1 MRNRRLHDSLRS
13 FALEASKLLR
23 DDQLAGAE
31 LEFDL
36 DEGHAR
42 GGPTLYHYRP
52 LTDRFIEARWTRLRM
67 LETRLPASEALG
79 TGSAAY
85 LRVNG
90 LRGGEDESAL
100 QAMLEAL
107 YEDMTDFSFPEQR
120 FERVYGEV
128 ERTLYERSRP
138 ATILVPVH
146 GVELAAG
153 EVELGRGLTLTRGD
167 RTDAPDEAVWG
178 DPAEGVAGDLRKPA
192 VLLVL
197 ARDVAPDDR
206 PPLAEARERF
216 AALLTGMRLYRPGG
230 VALSALAWRRTGDGR
245 WQPFEL
251 EATGVASGEPWV
263 LADGEQE
270 DLREFLVA
278 IGDLSAA
285 TGATAWALRRFEL
298 GCGRARESEAL
309 SDHLLGLRALLD
321 GGERG
326 ARASLASRV
335 AVLCAAEGERKRVQ
349 RRIELA
355 QALERFVM
363 GDGPDDRQGHDSTL
377 VGEVERHL
385 CALLRDV
392 LCGYLDPDLRR
403 VADDLLLEPPEPFEI
418 RARSLREGPATA
430 LARGKA
436 EAVPAPG
443 PPPAPDTSITA
454 EIEALEAEALE
465 AEALEAE
472 TPERGVTAVG
482 PQAEPVDEQGSLD
495 DPACWSAPV

>member
-31 LEFDL
+31 LAFDL

-52 LTDRFIEARWTRLRM
+52 LTGRFIDARWTRLRM

-79 TGSAAY
+79 AGSAAY

-90 LRGGEDESAL
+90 LRGGDDESAL

-107 YEDMTDFSFPEQR
+107 FEDMTDFSFPEER
-120 FERVYGEV
+120 FERVYDEV
-128 ERTLYERSRP
+128 ERTLYELSRP
-138 ATILVPVH
+138 ATILVPVR
-146 GVELAAG
+146 GLELVGG
-153 EVELGRGLTLTRGD
+153 EVELGDGITLTRGD

-178 DPAEGVAGDLRKPA
+178 DPAEGVAGDAREPA
-192 VLLVL
+192 VLLML
-197 ARDVAPDDR
+197 TRDVAPDDR
-206 PPLAEARERF
+206 PPLPEARERF
-216 AALLTGMRLYRPGG
+216 AALLTGMRLYKPGG
-230 VALSALAWRRTGDGR
+230 LALSALAWRRTGDGR

-251 EATGVASGEPWV
+251 EPTGVATGDPWL
-263 LADGEQE
+263 LADGEQD
-270 DLREFLVA
+270 DLREFLAA

-285 TGATAWALRRFEL
+285 GGATAWALRRFEL
-298 GCGRARESEAL
+298 GCGRAREAEAL

-321 GGERG
+321 AGERG

-335 AVLCAAEGERKRVQ
+335 AVLCAGEGERKRVQ

-355 QALERFVM
+355 QALERLVM
-363 GDGPDDRQGHDSTL
+363 GDDGPDDGAATASDPTL
-377 VGEVERHL
+377 VDEVERHL
-385 CALLRDV
+385 RALLRDV

-418 RARSLREGPATA
+418 HARSLREGPATA
-430 LARGKA
+430 LARGEA
-436 EAVPAPG
+436 ESARAPS
-443 PPPAPDTSITA
+443 ARATADTSITT
-454 EIEALEAEALE
+454 EIEVLERDA
-465 AEALEAE
+465 
-472 TPERGVTAVG
+472 PEQGVTAVEL
-482 PQAEPVDEQGSLD
+482 PPEPVDEQESLD
-495 DPACWSAPV
+495 DPAFWSAPV

>member
-42 GGPTLYHYRP
+42 RGPTLYHYRP
-52 LTDRFIEARWTRLRM
+52 LTGRFIDARWTRLRM

-107 YEDMTDFSFPEQR
+107 FEDMTDFSFPEQR

-146 GVELAAG
+146 GIELAGG
-153 EVELGRGLTLTRGD
+153 EVELGDGITLTRGD
-167 RTDAPDEAVWG
+167 RTDAPDDAVWG
-178 DPAEGVAGDLRKPA
+178 DPAEGIAGELREPA

-216 AALLTGMRLYRPGG
+216 AALLTGMRLYRTGG

-270 DLREFLVA
+270 ELREFLAA
-278 IGDLSAA
+278 IGDLCAA

-321 GGERG
+321 ADERG

-335 AVLCAAEGERKRVQ
+335 AVLCAPDGERKRVQ

-355 QALERFVM
+355 QALERLVM
-363 GDGPDDRQGHDSTL
+363 GDGPDDDRPGEDWTL
-377 VGEVERHL
+377 AEEVERHL
-385 CALLRDV
+385 RALLRDV
-392 LCGYLDPDLRR
+392 LCGYLDADLRR
-403 VADDLLLEPPEPFEI
+403 AADDLLLEPPEPFEI

-430 LARGKA
+430 VARG
-436 EAVPAPG
+436 EAGEPAM
-443 PPPAPDTSITA
+443 AAAHERPDDAGVTT
-454 EIEALEAEALE
+454 EIEALEAEAPGQG
-465 AEALEAE
+465 
-472 TPERGVTAVG
+472 TPAVE
-482 PQAEPVDEQGSLD
+482 PQADPLDEQDSLD
-495 DPACWSAPV
+495 DPALWSAPV

>member
-42 GGPTLYHYRP
+42 RGPTLYHYRP
-52 LTDRFIEARWTRLRM
+52 LTGRFIDARWTRLRM

-107 YEDMTDFSFPEQR
+107 FEDMTDFSFPEQR

-146 GVELAAG
+146 GIELAGG
-153 EVELGRGLTLTRGD
+153 EVELGDGITLTLGD
-167 RTDAPDEAVWG
+167 RTDAPDDAVWG
-178 DPAEGVAGDLRKPA
+178 DPAEGIAGELREPA

-216 AALLTGMRLYRPGG
+216 AALLTGMRLYRTGG

-270 DLREFLVA
+270 ELREFLAA

-321 GGERG
+321 ADERG

-363 GDGPDDRQGHDSTL
+363 GDGPDDDRAGEDWTL
-377 VGEVERHL
+377 VEEVERHL
-385 CALLRDV
+385 RALLRDV
-392 LCGYLDPDLRR
+392 LCGYLDADLRR

-418 RARSLREGPATA
+418 HARSLREGPATA
-430 LARGKA
+430 VARGEA
-436 EAVPAPG
+436 ESARAPS
-443 PPPAPDTSITA
+443 PRATADTSITT
-454 EIEALEAEALE
+454 EIEAIEAEALGQ
-465 AEALEAE
+465 
-472 TPERGVTAVG
+472 GVTAVEPG
-482 PQAEPVDEQGSLD
+482 AEPLDEQGSLDD

>member
-52 LTDRFIEARWTRLRM
+52 LTSRFIDARWTRLRM

-79 TGSAAY
+79 AGSAAY

-107 YEDMTDFSFPEQR
+107 YEDMTDFSFPEER

-146 GVELAAG
+146 GVELAG
-153 EVELGRGLTLTRGD
+153 TEVELGGGITLTRGD

-178 DPAEGVAGDLRKPA
+178 DPAERAADEVRETA

-197 ARDVAPDDR
+197 TRDVTPDDR
-206 PPLAEARERF
+206 PPLPEARERF
-216 AALLTGMRLYRPGG
+216 AALLTAMRLYRPGG
-230 VALSALAWRRTGDGR
+230 VALSALAWRRTGDGG

-251 EATGVASGEPWV
+251 ESSGIASGEPWV
-263 LADGEQE
+263 LAEDEHE
-270 DLREFLVA
+270 DLREFLAA
-278 IGDLSAA
+278 IGDRRTA

-298 GCGRARESEAL
+298 GCGRGRESEAL

-349 RRIELA
+349 RRVELA
-355 QALERFVM
+355 QALERLVM
-363 GDGPDDRQGHDSTL
+363 GDEGPDDAASDWTL
-377 VGEVERHL
+377 VAEVERHL
-385 CALLRDV
+385 RALLRDV
-392 LCGYLDPDLRR
+392 LCGYLDADLRR
-403 VADDLLLEPPEPFEI
+403 VADDLLIAPPEPFQI
-418 RARSLREGPATA
+418 HARSLREGPATA
-430 LARGKA
+430 VARGEA
-436 EAVPAPG
+436 ESVRAPAASG
-443 PPPAPDTSITA
+443 AADTSITT
-454 EIEALEAEALE
+454 EIEALEQEA
-465 AEALEAE
+465 
-472 TPERGVTAVG
+472 PEQGVTAVELA
-482 PQAEPVDEQGSLD
+482 PEATDEQDSLD
-495 DPACWSAPV
+495 DPAFWSAPV